1 MINPKNKRTNS
12 SKRRTNRKILR
23 GKMPTEAV
31 VEAGVVVVAA
41 EAGEETSGV
50 LMNNKDKVKVNLP
63 RKLKN
68 LKNLTIKKTDF
79 AG

>member
-12 SKRRTNRKILR
+12 SKRRTNRKVIR
-23 GKMPTEAV
+23 GKMPTGAV
-31 VEAGVVVVAA
+31 VEAVVVVVAA

-50 LMNNKDKVKVNLP
+50 LMNTKDKVKVNLP
-63 RKLKN
+63 RKPKN